1 MLKVSSDGTRI
12 DGEPPSSLVEI
23 TSYTPEQNARKSEWY
38 SSYAKFLGAT
48 TDQIWKNKK
57 YSLSAKEQFALADS
71 VLKDFNN
78 DVDKSVGIVNWLGG
92 GGIYKGFWGD
102 RSCWSDQN
110 DYLDVDSIVTEGTIK
125 PYKISDLLMQLRS
138 VNPAAHT
145 YFVQKAY
152 AKALKLN
159 QTLDSGYGM
168 LNNPTVNKT
177 AESAQKLVDSAAK
190 IPKTVID
197 LTRDSVD
204 MAVTTVE
211 GVSFFARNAYWIVP
225 TTVVGVGYL
234 AYRNRELIVGSIP
247 QAAAARSL
255 AKIGK

>member
-1 MLKVSSDGTRI
+1 MLKVNDSGSAIIGD
-12 DGEPPSSLVEI
+12 PPESLVQSN
-23 TSYTPEQNARKSEWY
+23 SYSPQQTARQKQWY
-38 SSYAKFLGAT
+38 ADYAKFLGAT
-48 TDQIWKNKK
+48 PDQIWKNKL

-71 VLKDFNN
+71 VLKDFDG
-78 DVDKSVGIVNWLGG
+78 DVDRSVGLVNWLGG

-110 DYLDVDSIVTEGTIK
+110 DYLDVDNIVTEGTIR
-125 PYKISDLLMQLRS
+125 PYKISDLLVQLRS

-145 YFVQKAY
+145 YFAQKAY

-247 QAAAARSL
+247 QTAALKAL
-255 AKIGK
+255 ANRK